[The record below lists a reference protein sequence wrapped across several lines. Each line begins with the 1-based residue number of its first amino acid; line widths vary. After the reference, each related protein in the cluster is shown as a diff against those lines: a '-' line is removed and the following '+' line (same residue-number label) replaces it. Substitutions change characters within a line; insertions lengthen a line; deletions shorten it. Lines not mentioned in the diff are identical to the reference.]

1 MIFRIFQQNFEEIT
15 SLDHFL
21 QEHIPI
27 FDQVT
32 MEQMNNPTT
41 KVFNREKTTVFARV
55 SYY

>member
-41 KVFNREKTTVFARV
+41 KVFNREKTTVFARI